1 VYLSNCTDFF
11 GLSSTSLEH
20 ACQELVSQHHCVQV
34 LKAAWRTCN
43 ETLFKR
49 ACKFIDWSTLATLMN
64 GGRAPIKAGNGSG
77 PAAAA
82 AQHDDADVEDM
93 DIQDLDDEDDGDGE
107 DPDDGAGG
115 GEDDPADG
123 EEDEAAAAAAEEAA
137 ALQDEQDGLP
147 SDDGAPSASP
157 PSARSRSS
165 TGSAAAAAAA
175 AAATAS
181 ALARKESDVSM
192 WKAIVAEKANPSAAG
207 PVLFGSRQHSATLK
221 RARAPEED

>member
-64 GGRAPIKAGNGSG
+64 GGRAPIKAGNGG
-77 PAAAA
+77 GAAAA
-82 AQHDDADVEDM
+82 AVQHDDADVEDM

-107 DPDDGAGG
+107 DPDDD
-115 GEDDPADG
+115 GEHEADG
-123 EEDEAAAAAAEEAA
+123 EEDEAAVAAAEEAA

-175 AAATAS
+175 AAAATAA